1 MKRGPQRNAE
11 RMLRDGVAKQDESS
25 APTVQSAGNT
35 TRKGRKEGRSPRSPG
50 VATGRFGPATARC
63 VAPQEPPSCSTLKV
77 PSFAAAYSLSQLQRP
92 SCSLRAT
99 LESSRRVEAMPV
111 LWCPTKALI
120 SPPLTVQASRQA
132 PSRQASFTGPSE
144 EVTRMVP
151 DPCDPMFATQWLRML
166 ATQCSTACNRTH
178 PTCGRM

>member
-1 MKRGPQRNAE
+1 MKRGPKGTRNACCVME
-11 RMLRDGVAKQDESS
+11 SPNKMNRVLQQYRVQAIPQGRVARRGARLARQ
-25 APTVQSAGNT
+25 
-35 TRKGRKEGRSPRSPG
+35 